1 MKIYRDYPFQIS
13 NQPRA
18 IALGFFDG
26 VHLGHQRLIKEMIA
40 ISQVRNL
47 IPTVFTFGDHPHSN
61 FNNSFKFSGLIL
73 KSEGRLARIAEL
85 NVRETILAPMINQV
99 KMISASDFFHEYLV
113 NKFGMQALIVGKDA
127 RFGYGGQGN
136 VELLVQWSRQTGT
149 DLLIVG
155 DVKLGD
161 CRISSTLIREL
172 IEQGNIKQA
181 NRCLGYEYR
190 IQGEVVHGKKLGRTL
205 GFPTLNIIFDADL
218 VKPRFG
224 VYASQVKFENK
235 TLSAITSI
243 GTNPTV
249 SNDDQ
254 IKVETYIYDKN
265 IDLYNKEVTV
275 VLLDFVRDE
284 MIFKSV
290 DMMKKRILFDLD
302 LVKKMHEQD
311 NFKK

>member
-1 MKIYRDYPFQIS
+1 MKVYRDFPFQVK
-13 NQPRA
+13 NKPRA

-40 ISQVRNL
+40 ISQARDL
-47 IPTVFTFGDHPHSN
+47 TSTVFTFGDHPNSN
-61 FNNSFKFSGLIL
+61 FNNHFKFSGLIQ
-73 KSEGRLARIAEL
+73 KSESRLSGIAEL
-85 NVRETILAPMINQV
+85 NVQETILAPMIDQV
-99 KMISASDFFHEYLV
+99 KTISATDFFHEYLLK
-113 NKFGMQALIVGKDA
+113 KFGMQALIVGKDA

-136 VELLVQWSRQTGT
+136 VELLGQWSRQTGI
-149 DLLIVG
+149 DFLVVG
-155 DVKLGD
+155 DVKSGD
-161 CRISSTLIREL
+161 YKISSTLIREL

-181 NRCLGYEYR
+181 NRCLGYAYR

-224 VYASQVKFENK
+224 VYASYVKLKNQ
-235 TLSAITSI
+235 TLPAITSI

-249 SNDDQ
+249 SSNNQ
-254 IKVETYIYDKN
+254 IKVETFIYDKN

-290 DMMKKRILFDLD
+290 DLMKKRILSDLD
-302 LVKKMHEQD
+302 LVKKMHDQGD
-311 NFKK
+311 F

>member
-1 MKIYRDYPFQIS
+1 MKIYRDFPFQVA

-40 ISQVRNL
+40 ISQVRDL

-61 FNNSFKFSGLIL
+61 FNNYLKFSGLIQ
-73 KSEGRLARIAEL
+73 KSESRLARIAEL
-85 NVRETILAPMINQV
+85 NVQEMILAPMIDQV
-99 KMISASDFFHEYLV
+99 KMISADDFYHKYLL
-113 NKFGMQALIVGKDA
+113 KGFGMEALIVGKDA
-127 RFGYGGQGN
+127 RFGYRGQGN
-136 VELLVQWSRQTGT
+136 VELLEQWTKQTGI
-149 DLLIVG
+149 DLLVVG
-155 DVKLGD
+155 DVKFGD
-161 CRISSTLIREL
+161 HKISSTLIREL
-172 IEQGNIKQA
+172 IEQGDIKQA
-181 NRCLGYEYR
+181 NQCLGYNYR

-224 VYASQVKFENK
+224 VYVSHVIFQNQ
-235 TLSAITSI
+235 TLPAITSI

-249 SNDDQ
+249 SNDYQ

-265 IDLYNKEVTV
+265 IDLYNEEVMV

-290 DMMKKRILFDLD
+290 DAMKKRIMYDLD
-302 LVKKMHEQD
+302 LVESIHAQGI
-311 NFKK
+311 F